1 MMANMWGLEKD
12 GEIMARYGLHKT
24 RILALGAFWL
34 RQKQAGWNNFTER
47 KCLTAL
53 KDRNIKLRE
62 YEVKA

>member
-1 MMANMWGLEKD
+1 MWGLEKD
-12 GEIMARYGLHKT
+12 GEIMSRYGLHKT
-24 RILALGAFWL
+24 QHKVMTAWWL
-34 RQKQAGWNNFTER
+34 RQKQAGWNNFTEG